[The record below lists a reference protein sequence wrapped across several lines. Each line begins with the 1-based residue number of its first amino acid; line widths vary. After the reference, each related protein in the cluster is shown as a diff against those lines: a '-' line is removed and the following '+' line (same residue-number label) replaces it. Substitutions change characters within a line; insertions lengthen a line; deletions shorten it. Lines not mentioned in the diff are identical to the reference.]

1 MWGSRATCSVAS
13 PLLGAILTAGL
24 SQEKE
29 RLCHL
34 DDILWRVSLA
44 CESEEHYVSKTTEE
58 SGEKIAREFKISWVA
73 VALRFRMGFP
83 ADLSPPV
90 RAPAL

>member
-1 MWGSRATCSVAS
+1 MRRGQPSLGGHSDSPGS
-13 PLLGAILTAGL
+13 P
-24 SQEKE
+24 EKKE

-34 DDILWRVSLA
+34 DDILWRASLA
-44 CESEEHYVSKTTEE
+44 CESEENYVSKATEE

-90 RAPAL
+90 RAMAL